1 MFVASPHFVSG
12 SEVAVIPNRQRVLRP
27 TILSKPGAI
36 NTALSTL
43 TLTMANLSLSV
54 VLAAVLFASASAI
67 PFFGGRAKSAG
78 HQNAVIF
85 GIRQPS
91 RGGSLRPQQMSSND
105 EESSP
110 QISFDQDSEE
120 LAPIVD
126 LISTTHRRRAPLTVP
141 KIGAAAA
148 VLYGVAD
155 VGSRIIV
162 NTSGATAPV
171 IMAAGAA
178 GALVTGVW
186 AGGMKQQEEKDSS
199 LASTVPPLET

>member
-1 MFVASPHFVSG
+1 MKM
-12 SEVAVIPNRQRVLRP
+12 
-27 TILSKPGAI
+27 TK
-36 NTALSTL
+36 
-43 TLTMANLSLSV
+43 LSLSV
-54 VLAAVLFASASAI
+54 VLAAVLFGSASAI
-67 PFFGGRAKSAG
+67 PFLGGRAKSAG
-78 HQNAVIF
+78 QNAVLF

-91 RGGSLRPQQMSSND
+91 RGGSMRPQKMSSND
-105 EESSP
+105 DESSS

-148 VLYGVAD
+148 ALYGVAD

-186 AGGMKQQEEKDSS
+186 AGGMKREEEKDSS
-199 LASTVPPLET
+199 LASTAPPLET